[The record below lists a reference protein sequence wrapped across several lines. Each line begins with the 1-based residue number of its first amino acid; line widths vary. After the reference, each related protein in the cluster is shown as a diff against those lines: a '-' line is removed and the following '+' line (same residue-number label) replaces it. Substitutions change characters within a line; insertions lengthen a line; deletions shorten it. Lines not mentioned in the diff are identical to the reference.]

1 MKNNPFPK
9 SFSFRTSIKGIEII
23 KAIFKSLIVSVFSLK
38 LFSLIS
44 ILTIATVAILLNSE
58 GCKVNILKLYLL
70 LPQLLM
76 VLVVGITLEYLPYNL
91 QNLVK

>member
-58 GCKVNILKLYLL
+58 GCKVNILKLY
-70 LPQLLM
+70 QLRAPLTIGAR
-76 VLVVGITLEYLPYNL
+76 VGGTKNIPTKRIKAN
-91 QNLVK
+91 K